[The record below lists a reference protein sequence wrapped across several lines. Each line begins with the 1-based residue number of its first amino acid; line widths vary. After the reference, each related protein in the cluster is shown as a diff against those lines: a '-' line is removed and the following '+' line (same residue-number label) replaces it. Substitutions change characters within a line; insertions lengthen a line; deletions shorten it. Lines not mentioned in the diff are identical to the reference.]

1 MCYVHWSRGGW
12 LAPLLPSAQLRPL
25 QLSYGGSPPGW
36 LAGQRALTPPSRR
49 RAQQQPSSP
58 CPWGPFIHPLVRR
71 RLVVE
76 GSSRATSPQ
85 LSKKRRGPHPLAHFQ
100 VAPPPSAWRLAR
112 ARPPL
117 PSPPL
122 GHSDGIPLLRPEDPY
137 QRLGPVQG
145 STSTPPQKPQDS
157 AQLSSQSQRATT
169 ATTTNP
175 THQSDEPPVLVP
187 PSCRLSLSL
196 SPRARERRRPFQ
208 IAACTSQ
215 RASCNVRRT
224 GSSERHAGGG
234 HHVPPPAALPCPGL
248 QLPSGQVKGHM
259 RRKRLY
265 ST

>member
-1 MCYVHWSRGGW
+1 MLKVHLGPPHLSCQKKKKARPAPARPLPGCSPAER
-12 LAPLLPSAQLRPL
+12 LAPGARAPSTPIP
-25 QLSYGGSPPGW
+25 SP
-36 LAGQRALTPPSRR
+36 RALRR
-49 RAQQQPSSP
+49 
-58 CPWGPFIHPLVRR
+58 
-71 RLVVE
+71 
-76 GSSRATSPQ
+76 
-85 LSKKRRGPHPLAHFQ
+85 
-100 VAPPPSAWRLAR
+100 
-112 ARPPL
+112 
-117 PSPPL
+117 
-122 GHSDGIPLLRPEDPY
+122 IPLLRPEDPY

-234 HHVPPPAALPCPGL
+234 HHVAPPASLPCPGL

-259 RRKRLY
+259 RRK
-265 ST
+265 STVQYIENGGTVKKETTIPKKKYKTKMP